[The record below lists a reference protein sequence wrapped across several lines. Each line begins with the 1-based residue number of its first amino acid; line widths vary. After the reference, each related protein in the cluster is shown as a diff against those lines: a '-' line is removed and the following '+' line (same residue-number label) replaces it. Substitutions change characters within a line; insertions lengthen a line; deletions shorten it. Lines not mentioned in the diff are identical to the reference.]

1 MMSTG
6 EPVDFFEEF
15 IEGGAS
21 VRTGDG
27 VGEGEG
33 TDPAPTPRPEGRAE
47 IAPAPTPAPTTP
59 TPMSGRT
66 AGVAPRLA
74 LAAIGAL
81 CIVALGAWWSTSRP
95 SGDDVAEDDGAELV
109 SAGVEAG
116 TDASASAP
124 AAPTT
129 TLDSG
134 TTVPE
139 TTAPESTTASESTAG
154 PSTVTEDPA
163 LVEIALDGGG
173 VVLQGV
179 VGTEELRDSF
189 VVALS
194 QLLGDGSEVRNRI
207 EVRPGAGTQV
217 DISLRLEDRVLFDL
231 GSADISDEFAALL
244 DRVATTAELAPDAT
258 IRVSGHTDISGN
270 DQINDVLSQ
279 ARADAVAD
287 YLIASGVAEDRL
299 EAIGYGSKR
308 PIADNSTAEG
318 RRANRRID
326 IEFAM

>member
-15 IEGGAS
+15 IEGGAA
-21 VRTGDG
+21 VRTGARADG
-27 VGEGEG
+27 DGG
-33 TDPAPTPRPEGRAE
+33 TGPGPTPRPDDGAE
-47 IAPAPTPAPTTP
+47 TAQTPTPAPAPTSTTP
-59 TPMSGRT
+59 TTDRPG
-66 AGVAPRLA
+66 GVTPRLA
-74 LAAIGAL
+74 LAAVGAL
-81 CIVALGAWWSTSRP
+81 CIGALGAWWLTSGS
-95 SGDDVAEDDGAELV
+95 SGDDAAEAEGAELM
-109 SAGVEAG
+109 SAGVSPSDSDG
-116 TDASASAP
+116 TGVSSTSAP

-129 TLDSG
+129 MPARS
-134 TTVPE
+134 TTV
-139 TTAPESTTASESTAG
+139 G
-154 PSTVTEDPA
+154 PSTSTQNPA

-207 EVRPGAGTQV
+207 EVRSGAGTQV

-244 DRVATTAELAPDAT
+244 DRVAITAELAPDAT

-287 YLIASGVAEDRL
+287 HLIARGVAEDRV
-299 EAIGYGSKR
+299 EAIGYGSGR